1 MRPVTTDIAR
11 SVVCN
16 YSCVC
21 VGRARR
27 YALHKRINRDAV
39 WGKTGVSEA
48 ESARDHVHVGASWR
62 M

>member
-1 MRPVTTDIAR
+1 MRPVATDVAR
-11 SVVCN
+11 SVVCS

-48 ESARDHVHVGASWR
+48 ESARDHDG
-62 M
+62 